1 MDVRGSLQLGRGA
14 VEEGEGEEAGAGQ
27 IGLGGLAPSQPGERE
42 CRQIQLILILRLA
55 SFCTTCRL
63 FFLGPLL
70 WYETRT
76 IWTDMFES
84 SLSHVKWIVNKKS
97 EYTIGRPYRSCIFSY
112 NISFLLR

>member
-1 MDVRGSLQLGRGA
+1 MDVRGSLQLGRGVVA
-14 VEEGEGEEAGAGQ
+14 EGEGGGAGAVQ

-42 CRQIQLILILRLA
+42 CRQIQLISCLTMRLA

-63 FFLGPLL
+63 FFLCPLL

-112 NISFLLR
+112 NQQY